1 MPPKKDAQDE
11 RLLVEAAQKDPARF
25 TELYEEHFER
35 VYAFVSRRVH
45 LRADAEDLTA
55 EVFQHAFE
63 NLARFEWR
71 GAPFAAW
78 LYRIAANAVADRW
91 QKMARESGT
100 PTAEE
105 PSVEFDDSEIEK
117 SEWRAQLFRDVA
129 SLPEDQRRVIEMR
142 FAEEKSIREIAKEL
156 DRSTGAIKQLQSR
169 AYQKLREQALGKA
182 RSRPGGRN
190 G

>member
-1 MPPKKDAQDE
+1 MPPKDAHDE
-11 RLLVEAAQKDPARF
+11 RLLITAAQKDPARF
-25 TELYEEHFER
+25 AELYEENFER
-35 VYAFVSRRVH
+35 VYAFVARRVH

-71 GAPFAAW
+71 GVPFAAW

-91 QKMARESGT
+91 EKMSRENGR
-100 PTAEE
+100 PAAEE

-117 SEWRAQLFRDVA
+117 SERRAQVFRSVA
-129 SLPEDQRRVIEMR
+129 NLPEDQRRVIEMR
-142 FAEEKSIREIAKEL
+142 FAEEKSIREISKEL
-156 DRSTGAIKQLQSR
+156 GRSTGAIKQLQFR
-169 AYQKLREQALGKA
+169 AYQKLREDVYGKA
-182 RSRPGGRN
+182 RSRPGERN

>member
-1 MPPKKDAQDE
+1 MPPKDAHDE
-11 RLLVEAAQKDPARF
+11 RLLIAAAQKDPARF

-91 QKMARESGT
+91 QRMSRESGK

-105 PSVEFDDSEIEK
+105 PSIEFDDSEIDK
-117 SEWRAQLFRDVA
+117 SERRAGLFRAVA

-142 FAEEKSIREIAKEL
+142 FAEEKNIREIAKEL
-156 DRSTGAIKQLQSR
+156 GRSTGAIKQLQFR
-169 AYQKLREQALGKA
+169 AYQKLREQAFGKA
-182 RSRPGGRN
+182 RRRPGERN